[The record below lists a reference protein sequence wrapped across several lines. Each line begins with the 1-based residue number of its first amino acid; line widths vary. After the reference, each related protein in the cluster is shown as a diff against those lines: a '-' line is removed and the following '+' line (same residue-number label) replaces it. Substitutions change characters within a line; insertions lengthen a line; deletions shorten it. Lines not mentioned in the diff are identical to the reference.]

1 LITSKHTRVAL
12 IGTLL
17 AAATAGAES
26 GPFNLHFEPGLAASL
41 ADFRSGQAKQVGAG
55 PGFDFAAK
63 LDIPVYKGLAVQVMA
78 STQALPVEVRRSNLY
93 AVGAGVRWRFVD
105 DHKGYR
111 FHMPG
116 DPKTGNWLGNYWVD
130 AAVLTTGEQKLG
142 TLGVELGM
150 GAEASLVDGLQAG
163 PLLKFTYADQL
174 LTTTLGISISIAK
187 DPGEAQDK
195 DNDGFVDEKDKCPAE
210 AEDKDGF
217 QDDDGCPE
225 ADNDA
230 DGIADAADKC
240 PGEAE
245 DKDGFQD
252 DDGCPEADNDAD
264 GIADAADKCPGEAED
279 KDGFQDDDGCPE
291 KDNDADGIADAA
303 DKCPGEAEDKDGFQD
318 DDGCPEKDNDNDGI
332 PDAADKC
339 PVEPETVNGK
349 DDTDGCPE
357 KEATVFITKEK
368 VTITDKVFFNVGK
381 STLQSKSEALLTEVA
396 NVLVKFPRVKKVR
409 VEGHT
414 DNTGKAEKNLKL
426 SSERA
431 KAVVDFLV
439 KKGVAKERLEAV
451 GYGAEKP
458 LDSADTEEAREKNRR
473 VEFTILEQ
481 DAAE

>member
-1 LITSKHTRVAL
+1 MITSKHTRVAL

-252 DDGCPEADNDAD
+252 DDGCPE
-264 GIADAADKCPGEAED
+264 
-279 KDGFQDDDGCPE
+279 
-291 KDNDADGIADAA
+291 
-303 DKCPGEAEDKDGFQD
+303 
-318 DDGCPEKDNDNDGI
+318 KDNDNDGI